1 MSLWLLDLSSLQAEV
16 VAAAVV
22 VERPPMQVVVLRQMQ
37 EPTCAVVVV
46 VEEVPV
52 ESVEENPALYP
63 LGCSH
68 KYVRHVQRVPHR
80 WDSLKTFAVQ
90 SPQ

>member
-1 MSLWLLDLSSLQAEV
+1 MSFWLLDLSSLQAEV

-37 EPTCAVVVV
+37 EPTCAVVV

>member
-52 ESVEENPALYP
+52 ESALYA